1 MAWLQTLLFPEDPD
15 WIGHQYTLLFV
26 KDDFKIVAVLRMRP
40 QKPGPC
46 VTAAWHD
53 KDPTYK
59 KQKAK
64 LLQPLTDNG
73 KVFIWTKN
81 LLKIKLT

>member
-1 MAWLQTLLFPEDPD
+1 MIKNVVIPGGPGLNRSSVHLA
-15 WIGHQYTLLFV
+15 IFV

-73 KVFIWTKN
+73 KVFI
-81 LLKIKLT
+81 